1 MSFAEN
7 LRLYR
12 EKAGYKSAK
21 DFSQKL
27 GIAYT
32 TYVPYETGKREPRFT
47 QLVKIAG
54 LLSVSIDTLLG
65 YDPKQPNKLEKAIE
79 LLKAGGVRFAD
90 VSPAGNVSIYVDDP
104 FPELLPPETRFII
117 ENTPLVFPNERI
129 IEIYDQVEAAMQKIK
144 KEKLPTVIKAVIK
157 NMMIQEFI
165 LQGIAGGM
173 FKFEEVPKEGIDIH
187 VKPKK

>member
-54 LLSVSIDTLLG
+54 LLSVSIDTLLD

-117 ENTPLVFPNERI
+117 ENTPIAFPNERI
-129 IEIYDQVEAAMQKIK
+129 IEIYNQVESAMQKIK

-157 NMMIQEFI
+157 NMMIQDVI
-165 LQGIAGGM
+165 LQGAAGGM
-173 FKFEEVPKEGIDIH
+173 FKFEEVPKEGIEIH